1 MNAFP
6 NPNRTDQ
13 SGMELRDY
21 FASNALPALIAH
33 AYAER
38 MQEIVGIEQICGLA
52 YALADEM
59 MIARAK

>member
-13 SGMELRDY
+13 AGMELRDY
-21 FASNALPALIAH
+21 FASNALPSFIAH
-33 AYAER
+33 AYAENH
-38 MQEIVGIEQICGLA
+38 EIVGIEEICGLA

-59 MIARAK
+59 MIAREK

>member
-13 SGMELRDY
+13 AGMQLRDY
-21 FASNALPALIAH
+21 FASNALPSLIAH
-33 AYAER
+33 AYSENH
-38 MQEIVGIEQICGLA
+38 EIVGIEEICGLA

-59 MIARAK
+59 MIARDR

>member
-13 SGMELRDY
+13 AGMELRDY

-33 AYAER
+33 AYAEQR
-38 MQEIVGIEQICGLA
+38 KIVDIEQICGLA

-59 MIARAK
+59 MIARSK

>member
-13 SGMELRDY
+13 AGMELRDY

-33 AYAER
+33 AYSE
-38 MQEIVGIEQICGLA
+38 QQVIVGIEQICGLA

>member
-21 FASNALPALIAH
+21 FASNALPSLIAH
-33 AYAER
+33 AYAENH
-38 MQEIVGIEQICGLA
+38 EIVGIEEICGLA

-59 MIARAK
+59 MIARSK

>member
-21 FASNALPALIAH
+21 FASNALPSLIAH
-33 AYAER
+33 AYAEHD
-38 MQEIVGIEQICGLA
+38 EIVGIEEICGLA